1 MGIFDRFRKPS
12 QQQFA
17 ALFIAT
23 LRSLGDTRPWEYA
36 ESMNGLV
43 LPRAAP
49 GAPSNVI
56 NLHNMY
62 QEYVAVQRKQRDDV
76 LKRQA
81 TGMMQHYLPADFA
94 EASPRLRPV
103 IRSTTERGIA
113 YLQLGADAA
122 RRDIAFR
129 PLCESMEIG
138 IAYDGEFNIL
148 RLTEAKLAEWS
159 VTFDEAYDVAIDNLR
174 RQSTKPFMRLKDG
187 VFASQFGDYY
197 DASRLLLTDLL
208 YRQPISGAPVVMA
221 PNRTVLLLTGDRN
234 EAGLRL
240 MLEIAGQE
248 RAKPRPLPS
257 LMLRWDGQS
266 WQQFEPAGLES
277 RLRELRVQELAADY
291 QDQLAHLN
299 ENHKRDGVDIFV
311 AQYKVFRRPTD
322 ELHTVCAW
330 TEGIHSLLP
339 ITDAVVLHRPSTGQ
353 SAFVPWSELMRA
365 CGHLMTPTRDL
376 PVRYEVHGF
385 PDENVF
391 QSLSSRFDK
400 FGAI

>member
-1 MGIFDRFRKPS
+1 MGIFDRFRKQTS

-17 ALFIAT
+17 ALFIAA

-36 ESMNGLV
+36 ESTNGLV
-43 LPRAAP
+43 LPRAAR

-62 QEYVAVQRKQRDDV
+62 QEFLAVQGKQRDDV

-81 TGMMQHYLPADFA
+81 TGMMQHYLPADFT
-94 EASPRLRPV
+94 EARLRLRPV

-113 YLQLGADAA
+113 YLQLGDDAA
-122 RRDIAFR
+122 KRDIAFR
-129 PLCESMEIG
+129 TLCENMEIG

-148 RLTEAKLAEWS
+148 RLTEAKLAEWN
-159 VTFDEAYDVAIDNLR
+159 VTFDEAYDAAIDNLR
-174 RQSTKPFMRLKDG
+174 LESTKPFMALRDG
-187 VFASQFGDYY
+187 VFASQFGDHY

-208 YRQPISGAPVVMA
+208 YRQPISGAPVVMV

-234 EAGLRL
+234 EAGLQL
-240 MLEIAGQE
+240 MLQIAVEE

-257 LMLRWDGQS
+257 LMLRWDGQG
-266 WQQFEPAGLES
+266 WQQFVPQGLES
-277 RLRELRVQELAADY
+277 RLRELEVQELAADY
-291 QDQLAHLN
+291 QDQTALLN

-330 TEGIHSLLP
+330 TEGVHSLLP
-339 ITDAVVLHRPSTGQ
+339 VTDAVVLHRPSTKQ
-353 SAFVPWSELMRA
+353 SAFVPWSELMRT
-365 CGHLMTPTRDL
+365 CGHLMIPTQDL
-376 PVRYEVHGF
+376 PVRYEVSRF
-385 PDENVF
+385 PDDGVF
-391 QSLSSRFDK
+391 QSLSSQFDK
-400 FGAI
+400 L